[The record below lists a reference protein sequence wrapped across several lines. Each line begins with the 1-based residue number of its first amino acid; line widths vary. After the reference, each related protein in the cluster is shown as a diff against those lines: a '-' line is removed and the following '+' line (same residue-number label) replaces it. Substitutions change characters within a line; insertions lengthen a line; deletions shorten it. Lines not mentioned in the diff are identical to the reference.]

1 MSTETGTSSG
11 LLSRRVFTDI
21 SPASWEHPADR
32 AALQTL
38 RALPGFDLL
47 IKRTAGAIG
56 ERGIRLMFQA
66 NAVRVQVDQFASL
79 HRAMNEVKVTLD
91 FRDDVPIFVSQAPW
105 FNAGAYG
112 VEKPFIVVNSATLDL
127 LDERELRVL
136 LAHELGH
143 VMSGHAL
150 YHTMLV
156 LILAFGLRRLP
167 LLAGIGLVPIRLGL
181 QEWSRKSELSAD
193 RAGLLGSQDPEAALS
208 MFLKASGGSI
218 TTKHELNVAAYARQV
233 EEYEEN
239 EGVDTVFKFL
249 NLLDRSHPFHTL
261 RAAELK
267 RWGSSPEYAKILAGD
282 YRRRSDEQPGSYGS
296 DLNEAASYYAGE
308 ALERAREMKDM
319 AKNIAQ
325 ETTSYAKRAAS
336 EASEAARQAV
346 DRLGEVLGRRREPS
360 DPGNGPAG
368 GGS

>member
-1 MSTETGTSSG
+1 MSEESG
-11 LLSRRVFTDI
+11 STVALLRRRVLEDI

-32 AALQTL
+32 VALQTL

-47 IKRTAGAIG
+47 VKRTLGLIG

-66 NAVRVQVDQFASL
+66 NAVRVEEDQFATL
-79 HRAMNEVKVTLD
+79 HRALNEVKTTLD
-91 FRDDVPIFVSQAPW
+91 VRDDVPLFVSHAPW

-112 VEKPFIVVNSATLDL
+112 VDKPFIVINSGTLDL

-156 LILAFGLRRLP
+156 LILSFGLRNLP
-167 LLAGIGLVPIRLGL
+167 LLAGIALVPIRLAL

-193 RAGLLGSQDPEAALS
+193 RAGLLGSQDPDAALS

-218 TTKHELNVAAYARQV
+218 TTKHELNLAAYARQV
-233 EEYEEN
+233 EEYEQH
-239 EGVDTVFKFL
+239 EGFDTVFKFL

-267 RWGSSPEYAKILAGD
+267 RWGAGPECAKILAGE
-282 YRRRSDEQPGSYGS
+282 YRRRSEGRTENYAS
-296 DLNEAASYYAGE
+296 DLSEAAGYYAGE
-308 ALERAREMKDM
+308 ARERAREVTEM
-319 AKNIAQ
+319 ARNIAQ
-325 ETTSYAKRAAS
+325 ETTSRAKRAAS
-336 EASEAARQAV
+336 EATEAARHAV
-346 DRLGEVLGRRREPS
+346 DRLSEAFGRR
-360 DPGNGPAG
+360 GQ
-368 GGS
+368 